1 MNSFTNRKPE
11 HPQPDTGHNRN
22 PRDGIIASV
31 PVSQW
36 KDALS
41 RTRRVALAR
50 LGSLLGT
57 SDLDD
62 SFWEILEACL
72 IQADTGSEVALS
84 VVDDLRAQAAAKGWQ
99 ARQEALDA
107 LRESLKTRVD
117 LKPPASGNDDRPQVT
132 LLVGVNG
139 SGKTT
144 SAAKLGRRLALN
156 GRKVLLAAADTYRAA
171 GAEQLVRWADRL
183 ALPAVRG
190 DEGGDSA
197 AVAFQAIQR
206 ARQQS
211 IDDVII
217 DTSGRMH
224 TSHNLMAELEKI
236 GRVAGKAMP
245 GAPHRTLIVLDATT
259 GQNALA
265 QAEGFT
271 KAVPANGVILAKL
284 DSSAKGGIGL
294 AVVDRL
300 RLPIAYVGLGENAE
314 DLIAFDPEAY
324 VDGLLADVTTRPDQE
339 ESSARQAARPGG

>member
-1 MNSFTNRKPE
+1 
-11 HPQPDTGHNRN
+11 
-22 PRDGIIASV
+22 V

-62 SFWEILEACL
+62 SFWEILEASL
-72 IQADTGSEVALS
+72 IQADAGSDVALAI
-84 VVDDLRAQAAAKGWQ
+84 VEDLRKQAAANGWQ
-99 ARQEALDA
+99 ERQETLEA
-107 LRESLKTRVD
+107 LRKSLEARVD
-117 LKPPASGNDDRPQVT
+117 LAPPSAASDDRPQVT

-144 SAAKLGRRLALN
+144 SAAKLAHRLALD
-156 GRKVLLAAADTYRAA
+156 GQEVLLAAADTYRAA
-171 GAEQLVRWADRL
+171 GAEQLERWATRL
-183 ALPAVRG
+183 DLPVVRG

-197 AVAFQAIQR
+197 AVVYQAIQQAQR
-206 ARQQS
+206 QS
-211 IDDVII
+211 IDTVIV

-265 QAEGFT
+265 QAEGFS
-271 KAVPANGVILAKL
+271 KAVPADGIILAKL

-294 AVVDRL
+294 AVVERL
-300 RLPIAYVGLGENAE
+300 RLPIIYVGLGEGAE
-314 DLIAFDPEAY
+314 DLVAFDPEAY
-324 VDGLLADVTTRPDQE
+324 VDGLLADVTAHPIQE
-339 ESSARQAARPGG
+339 ESSARQEARPGG